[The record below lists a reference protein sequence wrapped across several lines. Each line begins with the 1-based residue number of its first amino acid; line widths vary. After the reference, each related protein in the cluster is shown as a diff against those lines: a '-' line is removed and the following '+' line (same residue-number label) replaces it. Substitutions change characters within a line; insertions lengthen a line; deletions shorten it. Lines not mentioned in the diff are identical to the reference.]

1 MQNGKCDSFSGCIYN
16 RTEKMCRTCLI
27 DLEYVN
33 TVIKERPRDIHKGDC
48 GRVLVIAG
56 SAGMVGAAMLCA
68 RGALRAGAGLV
79 RISAPEE
86 LYPILQVGV
95 PEATCVSRDIS
106 RLDYMAH
113 DVIAIGP
120 GLGDDAG
127 NGELIRTI
135 LENYKKT
142 IVLDADG
149 INTIVRADLGQT
161 LMNTEA
167 TVIMTPH
174 PGEAKRFLEYFGL
187 NVNTKD
193 REKTINDLVVC
204 SNAICILKGSGTLV
218 AAPHEKS
225 YINTTGNPGM
235 ATGGSG
241 DVLTGIIAAL
251 AGQGIEP
258 VDAARAGVFI
268 HGMAGDIS
276 AEQMG
281 ETGMTAMD
289 IANNTALAFKQIL
302 GK

>member
-1 MQNGKCDSFSGCIYN
+1 
-16 RTEKMCRTCLI
+16 MCNTCLI
-27 DLEYVN
+27 NLEYVN

-56 SAGMVGAAMLCA
+56 SVGMAGAAMLCA

-106 RLDYMAH
+106 RLDYMAA
-113 DVIAIGP
+113 DAIAIGP

-127 NGELIRTI
+127 NGEIIRTI

-142 IVLDADG
+142 VVLDADG
-149 INTIVRADLGQT
+149 INTIIRADLGQV

-167 TVIMTPH
+167 KVIMTPH

-187 NVNTKD
+187 DVNTKD
-193 REKTINDLVVC
+193 RKKTVDDLVVC
-204 SNAICILKGSGTLV
+204 SNAICILKGRGTLV
-218 AAPHEKS
+218 AAPHGKS

-241 DVLTGIIAAL
+241 DVLTGIITAL

-268 HGMAGDIS
+268 HGLAGDIS
-276 AEQMG
+276 ADQMG

-289 IANNTALAFKQIL
+289 IANNTALAFKQII

>member
-1 MQNGKCDSFSGCIYN
+1 
-16 RTEKMCRTCLI
+16 MCRTCLI

-56 SAGMVGAAMLCA
+56 SVGMAGAAMLCA

-127 NGELIRTI
+127 NGEIIRTI

-142 IVLDADG
+142 VVLDADG
-149 INTIVRADLGQT
+149 INTIVRADLGQA

-167 TVIMTPH
+167 KVIMTPH

-187 NVNTKD
+187 DVNTKY
-193 REKTINDLVVC
+193 REKTVDDLVVC

-251 AGQGIEP
+251 AGQGIDP

-289 IANNTALAFKQIL
+289 IANNAALAFKQII
-302 GK
+302 GR